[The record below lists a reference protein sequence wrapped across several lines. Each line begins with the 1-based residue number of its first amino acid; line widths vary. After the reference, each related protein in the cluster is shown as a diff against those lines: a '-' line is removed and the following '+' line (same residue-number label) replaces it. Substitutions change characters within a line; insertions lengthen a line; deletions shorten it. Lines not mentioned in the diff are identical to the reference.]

1 MLFQTREFIVYFFPV
16 VALGYFLLGPRRP
29 RLSLVWLVLSSLVFY
44 AIGELTYSALFAA
57 SVLLNYVC
65 AQFILHRRERRRA
78 RIMMVAGVALN
89 LAVLGWFKYIGF
101 LAQIVGLP
109 APEGSAS
116 YALPLGISFYTFQKI
131 AFLVDCYR
139 GEVTAVS
146 FDLYAVFVTFFPT
159 LIAGPIVHHKEII
172 PQFRDP
178 RRRHFDAQDFAAGAS
193 IFMIGMFKKIGLAD
207 NYARFTNPIFDAA
220 DHGHQP
226 PLLESWAGCLMFT
239 LQIYF
244 DFSAYTDMAIGLARM
259 LRIRLPL
266 NFDSPYKSVSMIEF
280 WRRWHMTLSRFLR
293 DYVYISLGGNRR
305 GRIRRY
311 ANLIITM
318 VLGGLWHGANWTFVA
333 WGALHGVALAINHL
347 GAGAVAR
354 PAHAL
359 RRVAGWG
366 LTMVVVI
373 TGWVLFRANSF
384 AGAERIYRGMLGY
397 NGIYLLP
404 QIAQRLGPLR
414 PFVDPVQ
421 PSPTIGD
428 GTATDFV
435 FAAMLT
441 LLGIALVL
449 LFPATQNLSERRRL
463 GVVVLIFGFCLQ
475 HIVANGP
482 ADTFI
487 YFRF

>member
-1 MLFQTREFIVYFFPV
+1 MLFQTREFIVYFFPA
-16 VALGYFLLGPRRP
+16 VAFGYFLLGPRRP
-29 RLSLVWLVLSSLVFY
+29 RLSLVWLVVSSLVFY

-57 SVLLNYVC
+57 SVLLNYLC
-65 AQFILHRRERRRA
+65 AKFILDPDRRRHA
-78 RIMMVAGVALN
+78 RTMMIAGVTIN
-89 LAVLGWFKYIGF
+89 LAVLGWFKYTGF
-101 LAQIVGLP
+101 LEQILGQP
-109 APEGSAS
+109 APSSIAAF
-116 YALPLGISFYTFQKI
+116 ALPLGISFYTFQKI

-139 GEVTAVS
+139 GEVTAIT

-172 PQFRDP
+172 PQFRD
-178 RRRHFDAQDFAAGAS
+178 RDHRHFDAEDFAAGAG

-207 NYARFTNPIFDAA
+207 NYARFTTPIFDAA

-226 PLLESWAGCLMFT
+226 PFLESWAGCLMFT

-244 DFSAYTDMAIGLARM
+244 DFSAYSDMAIGLARM
-259 LRIRLPL
+259 LRIRLPQ

-305 GRIRRY
+305 GPMRRY
-311 ANLIITM
+311 ANLITTM

-333 WGALHGVALAINHL
+333 WGGLHGVALAINHL
-347 GAGAVAR
+347 GHQEVGIPAR
-354 PAHAL
+354 AM
-359 RRVAGWG
+359 RRLVGWG
-366 LTMVVVI
+366 LTMLVVV

-384 AGAERIYRGMLGY
+384 AGAVRIYRGMLGY
-397 NGIYLLP
+397 NGVYLLP
-404 QIAQRLGPLR
+404 QIAHRIGAWQRYIDPLL
-414 PFVDPVQ
+414 
-421 PSPTIGD
+421 PTPAIGD

-435 FAAMLT
+435 FAIMLT
-441 LLGIALVL
+441 LSGIVLVL
-449 LFPATQNLSERRRL
+449 LFPSTQNLSERRRL
-463 GVVVLIFGFCLQ
+463 GAVVVIFAFCLQ
-475 HIVANGP
+475 HIVSNGP